1 MSRCRKPSEARF
13 SVRRKEVGSRRKY
26 GRKASEAC
34 TYNSPIPPKGFRL
47 RFRRVVSLNFKRERR
62 GA

>member
-1 MSRCRKPSEARF
+1 MSRL
-13 SVRRKEVGSRRKY
+13 
-26 GRKASEAC
+26 RKAAEATFLVCGSTCGSLRKHARKAAEAC

-47 RFRRVVSLNFKRERR
+47 RVRRVVSLKLNPERR